1 MTPAQSRQNN
11 QTPLQGLRIIDLTSM
26 VLGPYATQILADYG
40 ADVIK
45 VEPPQGDL
53 MRKGSASKNAG
64 MSAMYLQ
71 LNRNKR
77 SIVLDLKQPAAR
89 AALLRLCERADV
101 LVHNT
106 RLAAIRRLKL
116 GDGDVRKVNPRLV
129 YVSLIGYGD
138 NGPYAGKPAY
148 DDLIQGIS
156 ALPATAAQAG
166 AREPRY
172 VPLTLTDRIVGINAA
187 HVILAAIIC
196 RDRSGAG
203 QSVELPMFETMAQF
217 VLGDHLGGRTFD
229 PPIGK
234 PGYERLLTPNRRP
247 YATRDG
253 YVCAL
258 IYTDKHWQAFFAA
271 LGRLDEFNAN
281 PRLSDY
287 TKRAQHYNELYGMV
301 ADILQTRTTADWLA
315 FFEDC
320 DIPCA
325 PMHDLDALIDDPHL
339 ATVGFFQMQ
348 AHPTEG
354 QVRYTGIPS
363 RWNGAALPITRHAPC
378 LGEHSLPILKEAGVS
393 TADIEAL
400 LKRGATIDGEPDAG
414 AAPLHRAA
422 LP

>member
-64 MSAMYLQ
+64 ISAMYLQ

-89 AALLRLCERADV
+89 AALLQLCEGADL

-106 RLAAIRRLKL
+106 RLAAMRRLKL
-116 GDGDVRKVNPRLV
+116 GDGDIRKVNPRLV

-172 VPLTLTDRIVGINAA
+172 VPLTLTDR
-187 HVILAAIIC
+187 
-196 RDRSGAG
+196 
-203 QSVELPMFETMAQF
+203 
-217 VLGDHLGGRTFD
+217 
-229 PPIGK
+229 
-234 PGYERLLTPNRRP
+234 
-247 YATRDG
+247 
-253 YVCAL
+253 
-258 IYTDKHWQAFFAA
+258 
-271 LGRLDEFNAN
+271 
-281 PRLSDY
+281 
-287 TKRAQHYNELYGMV
+287 
-301 ADILQTRTTADWLA
+301 
-315 FFEDC
+315 
-320 DIPCA
+320 
-325 PMHDLDALIDDPHL
+325 
-339 ATVGFFQMQ
+339 
-348 AHPTEG
+348 
-354 QVRYTGIPS
+354 
-363 RWNGAALPITRHAPC
+363 
-378 LGEHSLPILKEAGVS
+378 
-393 TADIEAL
+393 
-400 LKRGATIDGEPDAG
+400 
-414 AAPLHRAA
+414 
-422 LP
+422 